1 MSQQKFHI
9 AIVDDGVYASEESYS
24 PLINSIKINNK
35 RISVEKQVENLIS
48 HGSVCAEIISKY
60 NPNVVFTSIKILD
73 RKKRGSIYDLECAI
87 DWCIKQRIRLLN
99 ISLGSVSECDHEIA
113 KRIAR
118 KIYLNNL
125 IVIAAQSNSKKY
137 TYLASMENIIG
148 IRHSDCLPVG
158 KYEFRWYPY
167 DGIDILTS
175 SKHTIVYN
183 HKEITLSASNS
194 FATPYITA
202 IVAYIMQSKPNIKF
216 ENILQELAIGS
227 TICKGHY
234 RPEYKSVNHFYKC
247 KKAKVIKKNG
257 KIQGIANKEI
267 YWNYTVYN
275 DIMTDSLPLIC
286 NPPKAKIVVFYNK
299 RNTFKLIQLVK
310 KYIVAKLKRD
320 VIVITDSLEGLIY
333 GYEIIPNNMIIQLFL
348 NAVLFKFNNP
358 IIFICISKESQYTNS
373 LLFDN
378 MYFVNRFSLKNI
390 KNIKE
395 FLNEF

>member
-9 AIVDDGVYASEESYS
+9 AIVDDGVYANDESHS
-24 PLINSIKINNK
+24 PLINCIKINNK
-35 RISVEKQVENLIS
+35 RISVEKQVETLIS
-48 HGSVCAEIISKY
+48 HGSICAEIIYNY

-73 RKKRGSIYDLECAI
+73 RNKRGSIYDLECAI
-87 DWCIKQRIRLLN
+87 DWCINKKIRLLN
-99 ISLGSVSECDHEIA
+99 ISLGSVSGCDREIA

-148 IRHSDCLPVG
+148 IRHSDCLQVG

-194 FATPYITA
+194 FAAPYITA
-202 IVAYIMQSKPNIKF
+202 IVAYIMQLKPNIKF
-216 ENILQELAIGS
+216 EEVLQELAMGAA
-227 TICKGHY
+227 ICKGHY
-234 RPEYKSVNHFYKC
+234 RPDYKSVNHFYKC
-247 KKAKVIKKNG
+247 KKVKVIKKDG
-257 KIQGIANKEI
+257 KIKGIENKEI
-267 YWNYTVYN
+267 YWNYNVYN
-275 DIMTDSLPLIC
+275 DIVIESLPLIC
-286 NPPKAKIVVFYNK
+286 NPPKGKIVVFYKK
-299 RNTFKLIQLVK
+299 RDTFKLIQFVK
-310 KYIVAKLKRD
+310 KYIVDELGRD

-333 GYEIIPNNMIIQLFL
+333 GYEIIPDNMMIQLFV

-358 IIFICISKESQYTNS
+358 IIFICISKESKYIDG
-373 LLFDN
+373 LLSDS
-378 MYFVNRFSLKNI
+378 MHFVKRFSLKNI

-395 FLNEF
+395 FCK